1 MLEAMPLEQAFKLTR
16 SKKPKLEIEM
26 GDDGEP
32 LVGPTELDGKRM
44 AMLLFSKLAEM
55 DGWRMATIPVSTL
68 KYTQKSN

>member
-16 SKKPKLEIEM
+16 SKIPKLEIEM

-44 AMLLFSKLAEM
+44 AMLLFSKLA
-55 DGWRMATIPVSTL
+55 
-68 KYTQKSN
+68 